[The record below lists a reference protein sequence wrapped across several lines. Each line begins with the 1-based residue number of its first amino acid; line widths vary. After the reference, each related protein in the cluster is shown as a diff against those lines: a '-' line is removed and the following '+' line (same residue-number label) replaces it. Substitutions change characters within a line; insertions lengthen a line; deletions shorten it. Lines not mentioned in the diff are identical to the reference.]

1 MLNNPV
7 YRAIVTSSDSSTGD
21 IAVRIPALSGASS
34 VIEISKIGRT
44 AYNGVWQVPA
54 IGSQI
59 VVTADD
65 HNLTN
70 VFWVQVNP
78 QAPLTGIEGD
88 INTIEGDI
96 SNLSS
101 SLTALTLRV
110 AALESYRDA
119 LLLGIFN

>member
-1 MLNNPV
+1 MYKNPV
-7 YRAIVTSSDSSTGD
+7 YRAIVTQSDSSTGY

-34 VIEISKIGRT
+34 TVEISKIGRT

-70 VFWVQVNP
+70 VFWLQVNP
-78 QAPLTGIEGD
+78 DAPTSLTEVETD
-88 INTIEGDI
+88 ID
-96 SNLSS
+96 NLSS
-101 SLTALTLRV
+101 SLTALTSRV
-110 AALESYRDA
+110 SSLESYKDA
-119 LLLGIFN
+119 TFLRIFN